1 MSDYK
6 GTSVVIKRSRFLDNK
21 ATDAA
26 GQGGGA
32 LYAQSAHPLSISGS
46 LFAGN
51 SSAVGGGA
59 IAQHLASVFTVAGST
74 FIGNS
79 AAGSG
84 GAIAVHDG
92 ALFTMKGS
100 TLSGNSGIAG
110 GAIYANAGAH
120 LTASGNK
127 FTENKSTSVG
137 GAIATSGVGA
147 AAVPVA
153 LSGNLFSANVAT
165 AGGAIQ
171 SIGDG
176 SVTMKGDKVLGN
188 VTTASDGG
196 GLYLASTTG
205 ITLTGLLVQGNHSF
219 DDAGGI
225 KITGTATLTGCKVL
239 ENIADYGDGR
249 GGGIFVF
256 AGTVVIAKSTVT
268 GNVAATGGGIFDL
281 DATTIPGTKVT
292 GNSARTDPNTH
303 GIP

>member
-1 MSDYK
+1 
-6 GTSVVIKRSRFLDNK
+6 
-21 ATDAA
+21 
-26 GQGGGA
+26 
-32 LYAQSAHPLSISGS
+32 
-46 LFAGN
+46 
-51 SSAVGGGA
+51 
-59 IAQHLASVFTVAGST
+59 TVAGST

-176 SVTMKGDKVLGN
+176 SV
-188 VTTASDGG
+188 
-196 GLYLASTTG
+196 
-205 ITLTGLLVQGNHSF
+205 
-219 DDAGGI
+219 
-225 KITGTATLTGCKVL
+225 
-239 ENIADYGDGR
+239 
-249 GGGIFVF
+249 
-256 AGTVVIAKSTVT
+256 
-268 GNVAATGGGIFDL
+268 
-281 DATTIPGTKVT
+281 
-292 GNSARTDPNTH
+292 
-303 GIP
+303 